1 MVMGRLENVSSSTD
15 HRERLVTHAVV
26 VLLERYWLAVSLV
39 IQGVVLGILTGG
51 IYALMASGLTLIFG
65 VLEIIN
71 VAQGILVI
79 LGAYLSFVLEQT
91 LHLDLFVGLLITMP
105 AMFGLGMLLEWAFI
119 RRIKWD
125 RVTLSIL
132 VTYAIALIIE
142 GALGFIFTTNFQE
155 LHSWYI
161 DATVN
166 VAGFYINYIYI
177 FVFLLS
183 VVLLAGLFLL
193 VYRTTFG
200 RRLRASMQNRTAA
213 SLIGINV
220 PQVQAITFGI
230 GMSLAA
236 AGGMAFGATSAF
248 NPATSYDLI
257 YRLLVIIVLG
267 GMGSLGGS
275 LIASLAMV
283 ILGDVIALVWSPVW
297 SSTAFFVFLVLL
309 LLFRPQGLF
318 GRLEGRKQ

>member
-1 MVMGRLENVSSSTD
+1 VSS
-15 HRERLVTHAVV
+15 LI
-26 VLLERYWLAVSLV
+26 

-71 VAQGILVI
+71 VAQGILVV
-79 LGAYLSFVLEQT
+79 LGAYITFVLQQR
-91 LHLDLFVGLLITMP
+91 LHIDLFVGLLITMP
-105 AMFGLGMLLEWAFI
+105 TMFGLGVLLEWAFI
-119 RRIKWD
+119 RRLKWD
-125 RVTLSIL
+125 RITLSIL

-142 GALGFIFTTNFQE
+142 GALGFLFTTNFVE
-155 LHSWYI
+155 LHAWYI
-161 DATVN
+161 DATVP
-166 VAGFYINYIYI
+166 VSGFYINYIYI
-177 FVFLLS
+177 YVFLMS
-183 VVLLAGLFLL
+183 VVLLGALYVL
-193 VYRTTFG
+193 VYRTFFG

-220 PQVQAITFGI
+220 PKVQAITFGI
-230 GMSLAA
+230 GVSLAG
-236 AGGMAFGATSAF
+236 AGGVAFGATNAF
-248 NPATSYDLI
+248 NPASSYDLI

-275 LIASLAMV
+275 LIASLALV
-283 ILGDVIALVWSPVW
+283 IIGDVVALVWSPVW
-297 SSTAFFVFLVLL
+297 SSTVFFVLLILL